1 LKDELMTFADYLK
14 QLDALFEAQGY
25 DMDLRPPA
33 SRAQLTALEASL
45 GFPVDPA
52 LRDAWRLADG
62 SREGIPLFT
71 RHGYLDNFDFLSVDQ
86 VLEERRSWE
95 AMARRYEGYA
105 EPGPRDGR
113 IAAGWFLP
121 GWVPFA
127 RFGGGELILMQD
139 HAPSGQ
145 GRAGQILAFVH
156 DPDTMEYV
164 AGNFDEF
171 LQGSLETI
179 LDDPDEFFFS
189 LDA

>member
-1 LKDELMTFADYLK
+1 MTFADYLK
-14 QLDALFEAQGY
+14 QLDALFEAQGF

-33 SRAQLTALEASL
+33 PEAQLSALEAKL
-45 GFPVDPA
+45 GFPVDPT
-52 LRDAWRLADG
+52 LRSAWQIADG
-62 SREGIPLFT
+62 SPGIPLFT
-71 RHGYLDNFDFLSVDQ
+71 RHGYLENFDFLSVDE

-95 AMARRYEGYA
+95 AMARRYAGYA

-127 RFGGGELILMQD
+127 RFGGGSLILMQD
-139 HAPSGQ
+139 HAPSEQGQ
-145 GRAGQILAFVH
+145 VGQIIAFIH

-164 AGNFDEF
+164 AENFDGF

-189 LDA
+189 FDG